1 MAVELI
7 YETHSITTDN
17 EAGIA
22 TGWLPGE
29 LSVTGRDL
37 ARRLGDRRRTDGIDA
52 VFCSDLARAVDTAW
66 IAFAAT
72 SIPIHL
78 DARLREC
85 DYGTLNGQPVQRVAA
100 HKRGCIDRPFPGGQS
115 YRQVVDQTRSL
126 LRDLATHWDE
136 RRILLIAHS
145 ANRYALDHLLRGV
158 PLGELVTAPF
168 RWREG
173 WYYQIP
179 TGWTGQ
185 QVTRTGGH

>member
-37 ARRLGDRRRTDGIDA
+37 ARQLGDRRRSDGIDA
-52 VFCSDLARAVDTAW
+52 VFCSDLARAVDTAR
-66 IAFAAT
+66 IAFAAS

-100 HKRGCIDRPFPGGQS
+100 HKLGCIERPFPGGQS

-126 LRDLATHWDE
+126 LRDLAAHWDE

-145 ANRYALDHLLRGV
+145 ANRYALDHLLRGL
-158 PLGELVTAPF
+158 PLSELVTAPF
-168 RWREG
+168 RWQEG
-173 WYYQIP
+173 WHYQIP

-185 QVTRTGGH
+185 QAVQTSGL